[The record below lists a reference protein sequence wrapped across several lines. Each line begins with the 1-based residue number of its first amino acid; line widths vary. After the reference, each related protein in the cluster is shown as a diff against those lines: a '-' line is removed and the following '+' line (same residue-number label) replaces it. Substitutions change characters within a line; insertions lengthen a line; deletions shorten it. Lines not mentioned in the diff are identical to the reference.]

1 MYEDIT
7 KNKIKTGFIISA
19 FIILITLI
27 IYYTCVSLELGSTSI
42 IIALIFSIATAWSSY
57 YFSDKIVLKLN
68 GAREATIE
76 ENRKLVNILDGLM
89 VASGLQYRP
98 KLYIMDSDQPNAFAT
113 GRNPKHS
120 VICVTTGLLNMMN
133 YYELEGVVAH
143 ELSHIKN
150 YDILLSTIVSVMVG
164 FIVMLSDW
172 MTRIAFYGGRRKSS
186 DKDSASG
193 IILLL
198 GLLGLIL
205 GPIFAQL
212 MQLALS
218 RRREFLADATS
229 VEFTRNPDGLI
240 SALQKLDTDST
251 EFDRAN
257 NSTAHMFIVNPFKAN
272 ANEEKKT
279 RTNLLSTHP
288 PISARIE
295 ALRNLK

>member
-257 NSTAHMFIVNPFKAN
+257 NSTAHMFIVNPFKAK
-272 ANEEKKT
+272 ANEEKET

>member
-42 IIALIFSIATAWSSY
+42 IFALIFSIATAWSSY